1 MAPLIRVML
10 GPQSECHQASDK
22 YSHLRYAEPV
32 LR

>member
-1 MAPLIRVML
+1 MVLPIRVMQ

-22 YSHLRYAEPV
+22 YSHLRYAVPV